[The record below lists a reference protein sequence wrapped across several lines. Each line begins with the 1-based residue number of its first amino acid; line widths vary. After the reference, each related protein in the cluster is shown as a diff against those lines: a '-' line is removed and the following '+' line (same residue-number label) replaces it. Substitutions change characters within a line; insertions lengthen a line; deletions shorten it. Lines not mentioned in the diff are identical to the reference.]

1 MCCKKNSPPAVSV
14 LLPCY
19 NASRTL
25 PRALESLLN
34 QTRADFEVVCVDDGS
49 SDTTLE
55 IIDRFA
61 GRDNRVRAIP
71 MSHGGIVAALNLGLA
86 HCRAQLVARMDADDL
101 ALPRRL
107 ELQAVALEERPE
119 LDLVGCRVSFGGSR
133 ASSRGYALHVDWTNS
148 LTSHADICLHRF
160 VECPFPHPSIMFR
173 RRSAERFGGYRDGPF
188 PEDYELVLRWL
199 DRGAATFKVKAELLV
214 WNDPPDRLSRTDP
227 RYDVQAFY
235 RTKAMYLARWLKRHN
250 PLHPEIHCI
259 GAGRTARKRAALL
272 EEFEIAVTAYVDIDP
287 NKVGRLVQGRPVLH
301 RTDLPPPGG
310 VFCVSYVGSRGA
322 RDEIGRF
329 LMQRGY
335 VPGRDFIFAA

>member
-1 MCCKKNSPPAVSV
+1 MTPPSPPAVSV

-19 NASRTL
+19 NAAATL

-34 QTRADFEVVCVDDGS
+34 QTRGDFEVVCVDDGS
-49 SDTTLE
+49 QDKTLE
-55 IIDRFA
+55 IIERFA
-61 GRDNRVRAIP
+61 GLDDRVRALP
-71 MSHGGIVAALNLGLA
+71 MPHGGIVAALNLGLA

-101 ALPRRL
+101 VLPRRL
-107 ELQAVALEERPE
+107 ELQAAALKDRPE
-119 LDLVGCRVSFGGSR
+119 LDLVGCRVRFGGCR
-133 ASSRGYALHVDWTNS
+133 TASRGYALHVDWTNS

-173 RRSAERFGGYRDGPF
+173 REASERFGVYRDGPF
-188 PEDYELVLRWL
+188 PEDYEMILRWL
-199 DRGAATFKVKAELLV
+199 EQGAIMSKVDAELLV
-214 WNDPPDRLSRTDP
+214 WSDPHGRLSRTDP

-235 RTKAMYLARWLKRHN
+235 RTKAMYLARWLERHN

-259 GAGRTARKRAALL
+259 GAGRTARKRAAML
-272 EEFEIAVTAYVDIDP
+272 EEQGIEVTSYVDIDP

-301 RTDLPPPGG
+301 RTDLPPPGD

-335 VPGRDFIFAA
+335 VPGRDFLFAA